1 MISIQQT
8 SNKRYHFLYVEAGR
22 KDSAFI
28 KTARRLL
35 RTVLIAELFD
45 LHLSGEE
52 NSASAH
58 IRQPIGRERIDE
70 LFFIIH
76 IGPKTLADC
85 NAGKHLFADRNCQFT
100 LSAVIPNSN
109 GFPVFYV
116 PAYSILCMNKKLW
129 RFFQF
134 YMFFIIRKCRILK
147 IMIRS
152 RDK

>member
-1 MISIQQT
+1 M
-8 SNKRYHFLYVEAGR
+8 
-22 KDSAFI
+22 
-28 KTARRLL
+28 
-35 RTVLIAELFD
+35 RTVLIAELFH

-116 PAYSILCMNKKLW
+116 PAYSILCMNKSFGAFSSFTCFSLFENVEFKKL
-129 RFFQF
+129 
-134 YMFFIIRKCRILK
+134 
-147 IMIRS
+147 
-152 RDK
+152 